1 MDSAPDTEAT
11 AVTEPAVK
19 KTATATKTAT
29 ILLKGEEYGA
39 MTMDQY
45 GRVRIC
51 LDVSDNDTCIMGQ
64 GGEGAWDVA
73 KRYFRTF
80 GFQVKEQ

>member
-1 MDSAPDTEAT
+1 MDEAPAEET
-11 AVTEPAVK
+11 AGVAKVAEKA
-19 KTATATKTAT
+19 AGTKTAT

-39 MTMDQY
+39 MTMDQF

-51 LDVSDNDTCIMGQ
+51 LDTSDNSTCIMGQ

-80 GFQVKEQ
+80 GFQVKEE

>member
-1 MDSAPDTEAT
+1 MDAVPTEEA
-11 AVTEPAVK
+11 AVVEEKAAGTK
-19 KTATATKTAT
+19 KAT

-39 MTMDQY
+39 MTMDQH

-51 LDVSDNDTCIMGQ
+51 LDTSDNDTCIMGQ

-80 GFQVKEQ
+80 GFQVKEE